1 MSKSN
6 KNKKGQNPMA
16 KLAQQHLKLV
26 AEENARIKALQD
38 EEERKI
44 REEEEKEKARLK
56 AIEEEAYRK
65 RKAKQDKK
73 QAQKDAGT
81 YKTKSEKEKDKK
93 LRLRL
98 EELKKNVVLNDN
110 GRMTVNSNNSLN
122 KSILNEEIIDYGY
135 RSPIMCIMGHVD
147 TGKTTLLDN
156 IRNTHVQDGEAG
168 GITQQI
174 GASFIP
180 PETLINRSGI
190 SKIPGLLMID
200 TPGHEAFA
208 NLRHRGSSLCDIAI
222 VVIDITG
229 GLEQQTIQS
238 INILVKSNIKFIFAL
253 NKIDRMYGWSS
264 VKNRD
269 IRSSLN
275 ENLISNEEFKNR
287 LKNITTQIMKVG
299 LNAELFW
306 ENYSP
311 QDTISICPFSA
322 KTGEGISD
330 LLKLVTSIC
339 QNEMSE
345 QITFKE
351 DLKCIVIEKT
361 INETLGSS
369 IDVILIN
376 GTLKRGDNISI
387 QTNDGIINT
396 TIKNLLTPPP
406 NRESRVKTDYLH
418 FESVKGSMGVKIVAN
433 NIDKAIV
440 GTQINFTTDNNI
452 ELELPEM
459 SSIKLQD
466 ESIKLQNESIK
477 LQDEGITIY
486 ASTQGALEALVH
498 YLQKECTPAVPISNV
513 LIGNVTKKHIVK
525 LSISK
530 STKKEYS
537 TILAFN
543 VLIDDDAQEL
553 ANKNGI
559 KIFSAE
565 IIYHLFDF
573 YKKYRDEMIEERKS
587 LYRPQVVF
595 PCILKILEKHV
606 YNKKN
611 PLIFGVSILEGN
623 LHIGTPIITSDTKTY
638 IGRVIGIQLNSN
650 EVTIGKKGAEV
661 CIKVENDQ
669 NSNIMYGRQF
679 DHKNPIC
686 SAITR
691 ASIDIIKNHFRDEAT
706 IEDAKLLSKLKTLL
720 SID

>member
-1 MSKSN
+1 
-6 KNKKGQNPMA
+6 
-16 KLAQQHLKLV
+16 
-26 AEENARIKALQD
+26 
-38 EEERKI
+38 
-44 REEEEKEKARLK
+44 
-56 AIEEEAYRK
+56 
-65 RKAKQDKK
+65 
-73 QAQKDAGT
+73 
-81 YKTKSEKEKDKK
+81 
-93 LRLRL
+93 
-98 EELKKNVVLNDN
+98 
-110 GRMTVNSNNSLN
+110 
-122 KSILNEEIIDYGY
+122 
-135 RSPIMCIMGHVD
+135 
-147 TGKTTLLDN
+147 
-156 IRNTHVQDGEAG
+156 
-168 GITQQI
+168 
-174 GASFIP
+174 
-180 PETLINRSGI
+180 
-190 SKIPGLLMID
+190 
-200 TPGHEAFA
+200 
-208 NLRHRGSSLCDIAI
+208 
-222 VVIDITG
+222 
-229 GLEQQTIQS
+229 
-238 INILVKSNIKFIFAL
+238 
-253 NKIDRMYGWSS
+253 
-264 VKNRD
+264 
-269 IRSSLN
+269 
-275 ENLISNEEFKNR
+275 
-287 LKNITTQIMKVG
+287 
-299 LNAELFW
+299 
-306 ENYSP
+306 
-311 QDTISICPFSA
+311 
-322 KTGEGISD
+322 
-330 LLKLVTSIC
+330 
-339 QNEMSE
+339 MSE

-351 DLKCIVIEKT
+351 DLKCIVMEKT

-376 GTLKRGDNISI
+376 GTLKKGDNISI

-440 GTQINFTTDNNI
+440 GTQINFTTDDNI

-466 ESIKLQNESIK
+466 ESIKLQ
-477 LQDEGITIY
+477 DEGITVY

-513 LIGNVTKKHIVK
+513 LIGNVTKKQIVK

-573 YKKYRDEMIEERKS
+573 YKKYREEMIEERKS

-706 IEDAKLLSKLKTLL
+706 IEDAKLLAKLKTLL
-720 SID
+720 SIN

>member
-6 KNKKGQNPMA
+6 KKNKALNPMA
-16 KLAQQHLKLV
+16 KMALQHLKLID
-26 AEENARIKALQD
+26 EENARIKALQE

-44 REEEEKEKARLK
+44 REEEEKEKTRLK
-56 AIEEEAYRK
+56 AIEEDAERK
-65 RKAKQDKK
+65 RKAKQNKI
-73 QAQKDAGT
+73 QAQKDAGI

-93 LRLRL
+93 IRLRL
-98 EELKKNVVLNDN
+98 EQLKKTTVVNESGRIIINSDN
-110 GRMTVNSNNSLN
+110 LSNKLLPSEEV
-122 KSILNEEIIDYGY
+122 IEEIIDYGY

-147 TGKTTLLDN
+147 TGKTKLLDN

-180 PETLINRSGI
+180 LETLMNRSQM
-190 SKIPGLLMID
+190 SRKEVKVPGLLMID

-222 VVIDITG
+222 VVVDITG

-238 INILVKSNIKFIFAL
+238 INILVESKIKFVFAL

-264 VKNRD
+264 VDNRD
-269 IRSSLN
+269 IQTSLN
-275 ENLISNEEFKNR
+275 ENLISNGEFKNR
-287 LKNITTQIMKVG
+287 LHDITTQIMSVG
-299 LNAELFW
+299 LNAKLFW
-306 ENYSP
+306 ENDSP
-311 QDTISICPFSA
+311 QDTISICPISA
-322 KTGEGISD
+322 KSGEGISD

-339 QNEMSE
+339 QNEISE

-351 DLKCIVIEKT
+351 DLKCIVMEKT
-361 INETLGSS
+361 VNETLGSS

-376 GTLKRGDNISI
+376 GTIKKGDNISI

-418 FESVKGSMGVKIVAN
+418 FESVKGSMGVKIIAN

-440 GTQINFTTDNNI
+440 GTQIYFTTDDI
-452 ELELPEM
+452 VEIELPEM
-459 SSIKLQD
+459 SSIT
-466 ESIKLQNESIK
+466 
-477 LQDEGITIY
+477 LQDEGVFVY

-513 LIGNVTKKHIVK
+513 YIGSVTKKQIVK
-525 LSISK
+525 LSINK

-537 TILAFN
+537 TVLAFN
-543 VLIDDDAQEL
+543 VLVDEDAQEL

-573 YKKYRDEMIEERKS
+573 YTKYRQEMIDERKA
-587 LYRPQVVF
+587 LYRPQAIF
-595 PCILKILEKHV
+595 PCTLKILEKHV

-611 PLIFGVSILEGN
+611 PLIFGVSVLEGN

-650 EVTIGKKGAEV
+650 EVTIGKKGTEI

-669 NSNIMYGRQF
+669 NPNIMYGRQF
-679 DHKNPIC
+679 DHKNPLC

-691 ASIDIIKNHFRDEAT
+691 ASIDVIKNHFRDEAT
-706 IEDAKLLSKLKTLL
+706 SEDAKLLVKIKSLL
-720 SID
+720 SIN